1 MADMEENGFE
11 KVLSAREASD
21 LLGIHPV
28 TLLRWAREGRIPH
41 RRLGRKVTFRAS
53 ELDSWYKTQYTCD
66 AVRVA
71 QP

>member
-1 MADMEENGFE
+1 MKETIESTFE
-11 KVLSAREASD
+11 KVLSAQEASE

-28 TLLRWAREGRIPH
+28 TLLRWAREGVVPH

-53 ELDSWYKTQYTCD
+53 ELDSWYRTQYTCP